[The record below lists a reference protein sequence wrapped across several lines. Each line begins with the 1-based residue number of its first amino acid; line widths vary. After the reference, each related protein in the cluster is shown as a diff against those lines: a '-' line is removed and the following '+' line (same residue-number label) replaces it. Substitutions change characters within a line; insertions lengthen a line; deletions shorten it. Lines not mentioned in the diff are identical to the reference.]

1 MFDFTLLTAGH
12 LILGA
17 GLTFD
22 VLLTKH
28 RPVSAVLWLAIV
40 WAVPYVGALG
50 YLSFGVDRVRRGAS
64 ARDAAKAAVARR
76 AALHPTFERLT
87 IDSEIESSY
96 SSMETSSIPL
106 YSMRYPRL
114 NPRSTCRRSSSGMT
128 GSAASWS
135 T

>member
-1 MFDFTLLTAGH
+1 MFDLTLLTVGH
-12 LILGA
+12 LVLGL

-40 WAVPYVGALG
+40 WAVPYAGALA

-87 IDSEIESSY
+87 IDSQ
-96 SSMETSSIPL
+96 IPGPAHI
-106 YSMRYPRL
+106 PRHR
-114 NPRSTCRRSSSGMT
+114 PGHATVPGVSRK
-128 GSAASWS
+128 
-135 T
+135 